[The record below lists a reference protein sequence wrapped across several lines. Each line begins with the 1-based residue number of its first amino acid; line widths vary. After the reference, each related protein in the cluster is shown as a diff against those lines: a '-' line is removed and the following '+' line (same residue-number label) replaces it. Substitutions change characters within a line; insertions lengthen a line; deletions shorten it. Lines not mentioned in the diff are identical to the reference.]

1 MRAIQEERT
10 RPQASPVGP
19 AETRDERITHLAA
32 FTGAIAANHATQF
45 DGIVKAA
52 YGAGATR
59 EDLLAAVEVARVLAD
74 APGPLVVQA
83 YAAIHAWRWI
93 EARRLA
99 PRRSLEPRAA

>member
-1 MRAIQEERT
+1 MIAIQEARAC
-10 RPQASPVGP
+10 PQASPVSP
-19 AETRDERITHLAA
+19 AKTRDERITHLAA
-32 FTGAIAANHATQF
+32 FTGAIAAGQADRF
-45 DGIVKAA
+45 DRIVKAS
-52 YGAGATR
+52 YSAGAAR
-59 EDLLAAVEVARVLAD
+59 EDLLGAVEVARVLAD

>member
-1 MRAIQEERT
+1 MIAIQEART
-10 RPQASPVGP
+10 CPQASPVGP
-19 AETRDERITHLAA
+19 VEARDERITRLAA
-32 FTGAIAANHATQF
+32 FTGAIAAQQADQF
-45 DGIVKAA
+45 DRIVKAA
-52 YGAGATR
+52 YNAGASR

-99 PRRSLEPRAA
+99 PRGSPELRAA